1 MDIDELIY
9 KYLRGNLNLE
19 EQHRLKNLL
28 GQENIDSEGLR
39 KIELFWKDPK
49 NKYTNE
55 SEEVYKDIF
64 RKIDDSQKK
73 EMLDRRF
80 VQSRRNTFRYI
91 SIAATVS
98 ILVALI
104 YLFPEFNKKEHVIS
118 DLPPITEARK
128 TLAGQKL
135 QVHLRDGSKV
145 KLNAESSI
153 EFPKYFS
160 DSSRVV
166 TLIGEAYF
174 EVAEDATKPF
184 RVVVGN
190 VVVQALGTSFSIKS
204 EPGTTKV
211 FLTSGKVSVT
221 SAKIDEAVILAPGE
235 MVEENNGFFDNVNAF
250 DYADIAWIDNILIFQ
265 DASSSQVFQKLEK
278 WYGVDIHV
286 KDELGRWSF
295 SGQFENE
302 PLKEVLIGI
311 GHSEEFD
318 FEIQNKEVVIKK
330 QPK

>member
-9 KYLRGNLNLE
+9 IYLRGNLNLE
-19 EQHRLKNLL
+19 EQHRFKHLL
-28 GQENIDSEGLR
+28 EQHHVSSEDLS

-49 NKYTNE
+49 HQYTDE
-55 SEEVYKDIF
+55 RDEVYQDIF

-73 EMLDRRF
+73 ETLDRKF
-80 VQSRRNTFRYI
+80 IQSRRYTFRYV
-91 SIAATVS
+91 SIAATVAL
-98 ILVALI
+98 LVTLI
-104 YLFPEFNKKEHVIS
+104 FLLTDINKEPVVKKVVS
-118 DLPPITEARK
+118 ITESRK

-166 TLIGEAYF
+166 TLVGEAYF
-174 EVAEDATKPF
+174 EVAEDSNRPF
-184 RVVVGN
+184 QVVVGD
-190 VVVQALGTSFSIKS
+190 VVVQALGTSFSIRN
-204 EPGTTKV
+204 EPGNTKI

-221 SAKIDEAVILAPGE
+221 SSKIDDAVILAPGE
-235 MVEENNGFFDNVNAF
+235 MVQENNGFFDEVDAF
-250 DYADIAWIDNILIFQ
+250 DYADIAWIDNVLIFGE
-265 DASSSQVFQKLEK
+265 ASSSQVFQRLEK

-286 KDELGRWSF
+286 KDELDKWSF
-295 SGQFENE
+295 SGQFDNE

-318 FEIQNKEVVIKK
+318 FEIQNKEVVIKR